1 MKSYL
6 FFVGVLIIG
15 FSELSC
21 GFPTTENPH
30 ENQKN
35 CTSEYDHECSKTPG
49 PPTTENPHENQKNCT
64 SEYDHECSKCPGPPT
79 TEVPSDCPIF
89 CTYEYNPV
97 CGMTRHRYG
106 WKRKIFGNKCSMFAT
121 NYCEGGNYI
130 PCDGRAQGYE
140 QYIPYC

>member
-21 GFPTTENPH
+21 GF
-30 ENQKN
+30 
-35 CTSEYDHECSKTPG
+35 
-49 PPTTENPHENQKNCT
+49 PTTENPHENQKNCT